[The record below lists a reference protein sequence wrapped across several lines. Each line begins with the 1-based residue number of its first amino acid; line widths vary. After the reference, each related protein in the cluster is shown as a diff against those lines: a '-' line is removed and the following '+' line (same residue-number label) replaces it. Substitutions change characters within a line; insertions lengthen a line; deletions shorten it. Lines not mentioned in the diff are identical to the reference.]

1 MGIKFQ
7 ALWLKLHAE
16 AARKGRHFECE
27 TFHFYPFNFQ
37 ITNPET
43 PHSYKTLFFYMSA
56 LIFLQNWPFAKLRLK
71 RNSYLRDKIE
81 LTTDFFSLKSSSNF
95 MNYKFDSLL
104 IVCLRRED
112 LEGDLW
118 NSGHRFRLVVTSVTV
133 PKVFYKIILV
143 RFQAVST

>member
-1 MGIKFQ
+1 
-7 ALWLKLHAE
+7 
-16 AARKGRHFECE
+16 
-27 TFHFYPFNFQ
+27 
-37 ITNPET
+37 
-43 PHSYKTLFFYMSA
+43 MSA
-56 LIFLQNWPFAKLRLK
+56 SIFLQNWPFAKLRLK

-81 LTTDFFSLKSSSNF
+81 LTTYFFSLKSSSNF

-133 PKVFYKIILV
+133 PKAFYKIILV
-143 RFQAVST
+143 RFQAVSTYGLTYLSHLMVKHHIFNNLLVILSKNGRSSRRSTEFRARHLGVCSVH